1 MLTLEPTT
9 LAAIFT
15 AAAASPNW
23 RRTNLGQRVRVSH
36 GSDAYHVE
44 IDPSGRYFA
53 QITAWEGYGGTEDV
67 RGANATLDQHQALI
81 AQANTHAP

>member
-1 MLTLEPTT
+1 MLTLDPQTA
-9 LAAIFT
+9 AAIFA

-23 RRTNLGQRVRVSH
+23 LRTNLGQQVRVSH
-36 GSDAYHVE
+36 GSDAYYVE

-67 RGANATLDQHQALI
+67 RGANATHDQHRALV